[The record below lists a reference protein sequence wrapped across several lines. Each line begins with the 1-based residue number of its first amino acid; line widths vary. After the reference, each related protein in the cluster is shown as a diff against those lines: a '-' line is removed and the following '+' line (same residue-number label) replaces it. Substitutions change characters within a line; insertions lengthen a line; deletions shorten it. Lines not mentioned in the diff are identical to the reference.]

1 MHNSY
6 LKNVNAFHIHHLQ
19 MKTGKKLTI
28 LIADD
33 DIDDRMLIVKALSES
48 FSQAD
53 LKCVENGEILL
64 QYLNREG
71 VYQDEVKFPFPQLIL
86 LDLNMPKKDGR
97 EALKEIKSD
106 NLLKKIPVII
116 FTTSKH
122 EDDIRVTYNMGSN
135 SYITK
140 PGSYEGLLALGKE
153 LENYWGNTVLLPA

>member
-1 MHNSY
+1 M
-6 LKNVNAFHIHHLQ
+6 KN
-19 MKTGKKLTI
+19 GKKITL
-28 LIADD
+28 LIAED
-33 DIDDRMLIVKALSES
+33 DIDDRMLITKALTES

-71 VYQDEVKFPFPQLIL
+71 KFQDDVNYPFPHLIL

-106 NLLKKIPVII
+106 FQLRKIPVII

-122 EDDIRVTYNMGSN
+122 ENDIVETYNMGSN

-140 PGSYEGLLALGKE
+140 PGSYEGLLAVGRE
-153 LENYWGNTVLLPA
+153 LEDYCMNTVLVPA